1 MRKELAKLKEERKR
15 FKGEFVR
22 MGIKS
27 GYMGRT
33 METILIKNVTLD
45 DCSTILTDHLWFN
58 NTKLF
63 AQLKLNEGDIVEFNG
78 RCKKYIKGYQGYRED
93 VYNPVR
99 EDYKISHP
107 TKVLKVFDVKS
118 I

>member
-22 MGIKS
+22 TGVKS

-33 METILIKNVTLD
+33 EETILLKNVTLND
-45 DCSTILTDHLWFN
+45 SSIILTDHLWFN
-58 NTKLF
+58 KTKSF
-63 AQLKLNEGDIVEFNG
+63 AVLELNEGDLVEFDG
-78 RCKKYIKGYQGYRED
+78 RCKKYTKGYKGYRED
-93 VYNPVR
+93 VFNPIR

-107 TKVLKVFDVKS
+107 TKVLK
-118 I
+118 IPA